1 MVDAKATGLQGT
13 GSYRFPGDFILE
25 SLDYVNRDGEVFGLN
40 VLYESVDIYQCI
52 YQPFMK
58 CEIAI
63 NDSAGFINEQPQSV
77 VGGEIIYIAF
87 KTSDP
92 TMEVIRLAFLVN
104 SIIARKRTS
113 IGREQYIIEAYS
125 AEHFMSIDRKIS
137 RAYGYPAGL
146 KVSEIV
152 QSIHDEYMNTE
163 VIRNI
168 YRFLSQNERKVNK
181 ENYSVVRN
189 DLTTGLH
196 QCTFPNVNPIQAI
209 RYLQK
214 SAVSSDTASL
224 FYYYENFKGFHFKSL
239 EQLVTEDAVFDEYEY
254 YPSAQNTDSYKS
266 GQNHFFIKEMERVKD
281 VDMTANMSAGLYA
294 STMIEIDPLRKDFN
308 RITFDYENESFETL
322 NKLKVPGG
330 AKSDAV
336 IHLKTSRRGHDTD
349 SFFNSESP
357 ISSRD
362 VLKDQK
368 RASYLRQITNS
379 VIRLT
384 LYGNSDINV
393 GDTIECVFHNAT
405 SFEAGKEEDKYTSGK
420 YLITDARHKIGKTD
434 YLTIIECVK
443 DTGTK
448 ERTANA
454 YIGASK
460 AQ

>member
-1 MVDAKATGLQGT
+1 MVDAKATGLDTQ
-13 GSYRFPGDFILE
+13 SYRFPGDFTLANI
-25 SLDYVNRDGEVFGLN
+25 DYVNRDGEVFALN
-40 VLYESVDIYQCI
+40 MLYTEINVHQCI

-58 CEIAI
+58 IEIAI

-77 VGGEIIYIAF
+77 VGGEIIYLAF

-92 TMEVIRLAFLVN
+92 NMEVIRLAFLVN
-104 SIIARKRTS
+104 SILARRRTD
-113 IGREQYIIEAYS
+113 IGREQYIIEGYS
-125 AEHFMSIDRKIS
+125 AEHFMSIDKKIS

-152 QSIHDEYMNTE
+152 QSIHDEFMNTE

-239 EQLVTEDAVFDEYEY
+239 EKLVTEDAVFDEYEY

-330 AKSDAV
+330 AFKDAM
-336 IHLKTSRRGHDTD
+336 IHVKTSRRGHDSD
-349 SFFNSESP
+349 SFFSSESP

-368 RASYLRQITNS
+368 RASYFRQITNN

-393 GDTIECVFHNAT
+393 GDTIQCVFHNAT
-405 SFEAGKEEDKYTSGK
+405 SYEAGKEEDKYTSGK
-420 YLITDARHKIGKTD
+420 YLITDARHRIGKTD

-448 ERTANA
+448 ERANA
-454 YIGASK
+454 SRGAM
-460 AQ
+460 QVR